1 MQNNNS
7 KKLKRTHREKEQMLQ
22 VNIQVKRKRSQNKR
36 DQELTSK
43 LHISSLKVAK
53 VNRLKIIFLSAVKK

>member
-7 KKLKRTHREKEQMLQ
+7 KKLKRTQREKEQMLQ

-43 LHISSLKVAK
+43 LHISSLKEAK